1 MTRAFLLDSIVFVVD
16 KTPMN
21 IMEPFVAE
29 KIPISSI
36 MKPLLERII
45 RNNYI
50 LSQNFLVLKTL
61 TSRLYISLIRIPPE
75 SRNMYVSLRSL

>member
-16 KTPMN
+16 KTPMD

-29 KIPISSI
+29 KISISSI

-61 TSRLYISLIRIPPE
+61 T
-75 SRNMYVSLRSL
+75 